1 MLRNEMMLAGKCKL
15 FVQNRFLLVMP
26 NRNDQC
32 LDPFSPPS
40 LVPSPNMK
48 IHPRLSFGI
57 AAALALIWIS
67 APVVC
72 AQVGA
77 DSKLVNLS
85 ARGQVASAE
94 DALVAGFVIEGTQ
107 PLRVLVRIAGPALAT
122 FGIENEVSSPKL
134 QLFAGENLVAE
145 NQGWSNSDD
154 ADEIAQAAAL
164 AGAFPFSLDSMDSAI
179 ITDLAPGSYTAVAS
193 GMPPQDGVGLIEVY
207 ELPSTGSAILTE
219 AKLAEVEAIVDAAIA
234 NYEIP
239 GIMYAFK
246 FRGEPVWSS
255 ARGVQDTES
264 MTPLTPD
271 HHFRIGSASKTFIGM
286 MGLRLIEQDKLE
298 FETTIDRMLPEGIL
312 SNYDREKITV
322 RMLLSHTSGINNYT
336 NDIADWFFPYIL
348 DRTRVWTNEELVEL
362 VNSKFDDPNLGMVFT
377 PGAGWF
383 YSNTNTVTLG
393 MIIEEIMGKPIH
405 QVITEEFIVP
415 LGLRN
420 TIYPLPGNSEL
431 PEPYARGYMNWANFT
446 GEGSLPATDTDV
458 SIYDPSGV
466 GPAGPMISTA
476 GDLAQWMEAVATNP
490 TIGAGPLRRGHIDWK
505 YFTSF
510 AGGEP
515 GASVGSYGMNMAHEP
530 DPNNN
535 AQYWIV
541 GHRGQLSGYDT
552 AMMYLP
558 EQEVALVLACSRSL
572 LSNEAESWPTNAL
585 TAALNDVIAVLFPD
599 LIAENQ
605 ISSSNATNDRV
616 EVKALKSSTSAP
628 VREFR
633 APLTE
638 Y

>member
-1 MLRNEMMLAGKCKL
+1 ME
-15 FVQNRFLLVMP
+15 
-26 NRNDQC
+26 
-32 LDPFSPPS
+32 
-40 LVPSPNMK
+40 
-48 IHPRLSFGI
+48 
-57 AAALALIWIS
+57 
-67 APVVC
+67 
-72 AQVGA
+72 
-77 DSKLVNLS
+77 DS
-85 ARGQVASAE
+85 
-94 DALVAGFVIEGTQ
+94 LVAGFVIEGTLDQ
-107 PLRVLVRIAGPALAT
+107 RVLVRIAGPALES
-122 FGIENEVSSPKL
+122 FGIEGAVASPRL
-134 QLFAGENLVAE
+134 QLFAGETMVAE
-145 NQGWSNSDD
+145 NQGWSSSQE
-154 ADEIAQAAAL
+154 ADEIAQAAAV
-164 AGAFPFSLDSMDSAI
+164 AGAFPFAMGSLDSAI
-179 ITDLAPGSYTAVAS
+179 IADLAPGSYTAVAS
-193 GMPPQDGVGLIEVY
+193 GIPPQDGVGLIELY
-207 ELPSTGSAILTE
+207 ELPSTSRAILTE
-219 AKLAEVEAIVDAAIA
+219 AKLAEVEAIVDAAISD
-234 NYEIP
+234 YEIP

-246 FRGEPVWSS
+246 FRGEPVWSN

-264 MTPLTPD
+264 MTALTPD

-298 FETTIDRMLPEGIL
+298 FETTVDRMLPEGIL

-336 NDIADWFFPYIL
+336 NDIGDWFFPYIL

-362 VNSKFDDPNLGMVFT
+362 VNAKFDDPTLGMVFT

-383 YSNTNTVTLG
+383 YSNTNTVLLG
-393 MIIEEIMGKPIH
+393 MIIEEVMGKPIH

-446 GEGSLPATDTDV
+446 GESSLPATDLDV

-476 GDLAQWMEAVATNP
+476 ADLARWMEAVATNP
-490 TIGAGPLRRGHIDWK
+490 TIGAGSLRRGHIDWE

-530 DPNNN
+530 DSNNN

-572 LSNEAESWPTNAL
+572 LSNAAESWPTNAL

-599 LIAENQ
+599 LIADNQ
-605 ISSSNATNDRV
+605 INAAN
-616 EVKALKSSTSAP
+616 EHYEIKALKSSASAP